1 MKAAEIFSAALK
13 RILTGLA
20 GSPGGK
26 FLRWAGVAG
35 MAMLAAGLR
44 FFNLKALGYANH
56 YYAAAVLSMTKSW
69 HNFFFL
75 AAEPGG
81 SVSLD
86 KPPLGLWFQAVSA
99 SIFGINSFGLLLP
112 QLLAGSL
119 AVLLVYHLV
128 RRSYG
133 SGAGLLAGLMMAILP
148 VAVAVDRNN
157 TMDSTLI
164 FTLLLAAWAF
174 IKATE
179 TSRLRFLLA
188 GAFLVGLGFNIKML
202 EVFLPLPAFFL
213 LYFTGAAGSVR
224 RKLLYLTAATVLIGV
239 VSLSWMTAVDL
250 TPSNQRPYVDNSG
263 NNSVYSL
270 VVNYNGIER
279 VLGAGFNLKSGRKG
293 AEFPG
298 TGTPG
303 LLRLVMPPLNK
314 EASWLLPM
322 GLVGCLVLLFSVRLK
337 WPLSLSHQTLTLWG
351 AWLAAGAVFISAAR
365 FIHEYYL
372 SLLGPPLAILSA
384 VGWFYLWKLREKH
397 TWLAFVSLAAVAG
410 GSLTYQVFIA
420 QTYSKALPWL
430 TALYIVYGLGVVLLI
445 TGGICSA
452 RWQKISKPGSSD
464 LPAHQGTAR
473 YSRRVEWI
481 NAAGMIC
488 LAGGLLL
495 APAIWAGLTIV
506 HPSAN
511 QALPAAYD
519 GYSTGPGKLSGLL
532 VDATVLNY
540 LQENS
545 KNEKYLL
552 AVPSSMQGADYV
564 LATGRPVLYVGG
576 FSGGDQAVSNNQM
589 AEMVSAGELRYIYW
603 GAGFKGSLKGTL
615 GVSEWVSST
624 CKLVPGFDTQSYLS
638 SIPDGTL
645 IYQFSNSLSDTFG
658 YLHPLHLYDCKN

>member
-1 MKAAEIFSAALK
+1 MKFADIFSSMRK
-13 RILTGLA
+13 RIRPELA
-20 GSPGGK
+20 GNSGAKILGWVA
-26 FLRWAGVAG
+26 LAG
-35 MAMLAAGLR
+35 MAGLAAVLR
-44 FFNLKALGYANH
+44 FTNLTALGYANH

-99 SIFGINSFGLLLP
+99 SIFGINSFGLLFP
-112 QLLAGSL
+112 QLLAGFLS
-119 AVLLVYHLV
+119 VLLVYYLV

-133 SGAGLLAGLMMAILP
+133 TKAGLLAGLMMAIMP

-188 GAFLVGLGFNIKML
+188 GATLVGLGFNIKML
-202 EVFLPLPAFFL
+202 EAFLPLPAFFL
-213 LYFTGAAGSVR
+213 LYFTGSAESVK
-224 RKLLYLTAATVLIGV
+224 RKLIKLAAATVLIGL
-239 VSLSWMTAVDL
+239 VSLSWMTVVDL

-279 VLGAGFNLKSGRKG
+279 VLGAGSNLKLGRKG
-293 AEFPG
+293 SPFPG

-303 LLRLVMPPLNK
+303 FFRLVAAPLNK

-322 GLVGCLVLLFSVRLK
+322 GLVGLLGLLFSSRLK
-337 WPLSLSHQTLTLWG
+337 WPLTFSHQALILWG
-351 AWLAAGAVFISAAR
+351 GWLAAGGIFISVGR

-372 SLLGPPLAILSA
+372 SLLAPPLAILSA
-384 VGWFYLWKLREKH
+384 VGLMYLWKLREKH
-397 TWLAFVSLAAVAG
+397 FWLALGLLAAAIG
-410 GSLTYQVFIA
+410 GSLVFQVRIA
-420 QTYSKALPWL
+420 QYFMKDVSWLPV
-430 TALYIVYGLGVVLLI
+430 LYILYSLGVVMMV
-445 TGGICSA
+445 TGAIYSA
-452 RWQKISKPGSSD
+452 QLKKISNPGLSEI
-464 LPAHQGTAR
+464 PAQQIHTRHPQR
-473 YSRRVEWI
+473 DEWI
-481 NAAGMIC
+481 GAFGMIC
-488 LAGGLLL
+488 LAGVLLL
-495 APAIWAGLTIV
+495 SPGIWAGLTTI

-519 GYSTGPGKLSGLL
+519 EHSNGPGKLSGLL
-532 VDATVLNY
+532 VDPTVLDY
-540 LQENS
+540 LQENT
-545 KNEKYLL
+545 KNDTYLM

-576 FSGGDQAVSNNQM
+576 FSGGDQAVSSDQLG
-589 AEMVSAGELRYIYW
+589 EMVSAGELRYIYW
-603 GAGFKGSLKGTL
+603 GAGYKGSLKGTQ
-615 GVSEWVSST
+615 GVSAWVSST
-624 CKLVPGFDTQSYLS
+624 CKLVPGFDTKSYLS

-645 IYQFSNSLSDTFG
+645 IYQFSNTLSDTFG
-658 YLHPLHLYDCKN
+658 YLYPLHLYDCKN